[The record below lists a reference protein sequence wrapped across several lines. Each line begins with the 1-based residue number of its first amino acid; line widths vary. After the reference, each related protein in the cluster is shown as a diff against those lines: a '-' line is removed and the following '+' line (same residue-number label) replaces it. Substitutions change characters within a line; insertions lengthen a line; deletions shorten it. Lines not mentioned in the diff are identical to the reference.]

1 MNTIPM
7 IFLAAALAAQPAPA
21 PEPTAE
27 KAYKNI
33 KVLKD
38 MPASQ
43 LMPVMHLMRSAL
55 GTRCDF
61 CHVAEGNQYELD
73 TKKEKETAREM
84 IRMVF
89 AINKENFD
97 GRTVV
102 TCNTCHR
109 GQEQPVNTPPIG
121 QAQFDDTTHGS
132 SHDGPQE
139 ALPSAAEVLDRYI
152 QALGGRAALEGIK
165 SRVSRGTLLRM
176 KVIGSGTPKA
186 QAVNR
191 GQEDPFE
198 IVQQA
203 PDRATVTVSDTVLR
217 LDGASGTVKGPRGE
231 RPLPPQEVARLAENI
246 DLRHPLKLRDR
257 ADKARVLRKETI
269 DGKET
274 LVLRIREDD
283 GTSRVFYFDTATG
296 LLVRQ
301 VVNRPTVLGPDP
313 EQTDYEDYRAVGAV
327 KVPFLIKSSF
337 IDDNHLGTTRK
348 VVEVKDNG

>member
-1 MNTIPM
+1 MM
-7 IFLAAALAAQPAPA
+7 FLAVALTAQAPEGPAA
-21 PEPTAE
+21 EPTAGQ
-27 KAYKNI
+27 AYKNI

-89 AINKENFD
+89 AINKENFE
-97 GRTVV
+97 GRTAV

-109 GQEQPVNTPPIG
+109 GQEHPVNTPAIG

-132 SHDGPQE
+132 THHGPQE

-198 IVQQA
+198 IMLQA
-203 PDRATVTVSDTVLR
+203 PDRATVPVGETVLR
-217 LDGASGTVKGPRGE
+217 LDGASGTVKTPRGE
-231 RPLPPQEVARLAENI
+231 RPLPPQEVARMAENI
-246 DLRHPLKLRDR
+246 DLRGPLKLRDR
-257 ADKARVLRKETI
+257 ADKARVLRKESI

-274 LVLRIREDD
+274 LVLRIQEED
-283 GTSRVFYFDTATG
+283 GTSR
-296 LLVRQ
+296 
-301 VVNRPTVLGPDP
+301 
-313 EQTDYEDYRAVGAV
+313 
-327 KVPFLIKSSF
+327 
-337 IDDNHLGTTRK
+337 
-348 VVEVKDNG
+348 